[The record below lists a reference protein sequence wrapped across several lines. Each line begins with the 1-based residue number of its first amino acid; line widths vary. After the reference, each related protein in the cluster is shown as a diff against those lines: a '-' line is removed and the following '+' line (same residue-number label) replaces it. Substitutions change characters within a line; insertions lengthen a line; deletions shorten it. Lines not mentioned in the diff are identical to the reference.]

1 MGVPLGRALGATN
14 RGATVCCDPISW
26 FQEGNLILNPSV
38 YVLGLPA
45 MGKSTLIRR
54 MSLGLA
60 GFGVTPLFFGDLKP
74 DYVDLVEAMGGQVI
88 PLGRGRGGLN
98 VLDPGAALAAAE
110 RLDGEARRQ
119 VLADMRTRRHTMVGA
134 LLTLMR
140 RTPPTVLEDNIV
152 GRALRILDD
161 RHEGIPVLGD
171 LLNLIR
177 SAPDELRQMALDR
190 GELDR
195 YRATTQ
201 DLEAALI
208 ALVDDDRLGALF
220 NTQTTETMD
229 LSRPVVFDVSSLN
242 DEDDA
247 IKAAVLMSCW
257 SAGFGAIN
265 VTHAL
270 ADAGLEP
277 QRRFFVVLD
286 ELWRTLRTAP
296 GLVDRVDALTRL
308 NRQWGVGQAMI
319 SHTTDD
325 LKALP
330 SAEDRAKAL
339 GFVERAGF
347 VVLGGVPSRE
357 VDALSAVISLS
368 EAEADLVT
376 RWSSPDSWNSTGGA
390 TGHRPGLGKF
400 LIKVGSRPGIPV
412 QVQLTEI
419 EHAVNDT
426 NKRWHGQRPSAI
438 GQE

>member
-1 MGVPLGRALGATN
+1 
-14 RGATVCCDPISW
+14 
-26 FQEGNLILNPSV
+26 
-38 YVLGLPA
+38 
-45 MGKSTLIRR
+45 
-54 MSLGLA
+54 
-60 GFGVTPLFFGDLKP
+60 
-74 DYVDLVEAMGGQVI
+74 
-88 PLGRGRGGLN
+88 
-98 VLDPGAALAAAE
+98 
-110 RLDGEARRQ
+110 
-119 VLADMRTRRHTMVGA
+119 
-134 LLTLMR
+134 
-140 RTPPTVLEDNIV
+140 
-152 GRALRILDD
+152 
-161 RHEGIPVLGD
+161 HEGIPVLGD

-357 VDALSAVISLS
+357 VDALSAVI
-368 EAEADLVT
+368 
-376 RWSSPDSWNSTGGA
+376 
-390 TGHRPGLGKF
+390 
-400 LIKVGSRPGIPV
+400 
-412 QVQLTEI
+412 
-419 EHAVNDT
+419 
-426 NKRWHGQRPSAI
+426 
-438 GQE
+438 